1 MAGVIEIKSARE
13 IDDLRASCQM
23 AAETLLMV
31 GDKLRPG
38 MTTDEINTLVHED
51 TIRRGA
57 IPSPLNYHGFP
68 KSVCTSVNDIVCH
81 GIPSAQKLRPG
92 DIINVDVTTLF
103 NGYHGDTSATFYV
116 GEPSAEARLVT
127 EVARQSLEVGI
138 AVVKDGA
145 RIGDIGAA
153 IQEYAEANGC
163 SVVRKFVGHGIG
175 KKFHDEPKVSH
186 IGKRG
191 TGVRLRAGMIF
202 TIEPMINLGDYE
214 VDILDDDWTAV
225 THDGSLSAQFEHT
238 ILVTRDGCE
247 LLTKRDGPL
256 ANSEGLSLLG

>member
-1 MAGVIEIKSARE
+1 
-13 IDDLRASCQM
+13 M

-31 GDKLRPG
+31 GEKLRPG

-57 IPSPLNYHGFP
+57 MASPLNYHGFP

-92 DIINVDVTTLF
+92 DIINVDVTTLY

-138 AVVKDGA
+138 ARCGRRAHRGHRRGHPGVRREAGLLGGA
-145 RIGDIGAA
+145 RL
-153 IQEYAEANGC
+153 
-163 SVVRKFVGHGIG
+163 RGHGIG
-175 KKFHDEPKVSH
+175 RKFHTEPQVPHYKPGRDAANPRMRS
-186 IGKRG
+186 
-191 TGVRLRAGMIF
+191 GMVF
-202 TIEPMINLGDYE
+202 TIEPMINLGTWE
-214 VDILDDDWTAV
+214 VDVDLKDKWTV
-225 THDGSLSAQFEHT
+225 R
-238 ILVTRDGCE
+238 TRD
-247 LLTKRDGPL
+247 RR
-256 ANSEGLSLLG
+256 S